1 MKTRHGTIVDIAGT
15 GVLLRGPSG
24 SGKSDLALR
33 LLDRGGTLVADDRY
47 FLRSTR
53 RGAVGFAPD
62 NLYGLMEVRGL
73 GVLSV
78 PAIKTSLVGLV
89 VDLVEQHAVPR
100 LPEKRIF
107 DLVGH
112 SVAGLVLNAFEQSTV
127 IKIELAVTD
136 LNRIGQAGRSEGD
149 NG

>member
-1 MKTRHGTIVDIAGT
+1 MKTHHGTIVDIAGT
-15 GVLLRGPSG
+15 GVLLRGASG

-47 FLRSTR
+47 LLKPAR

-62 NLYGLMEVRGL
+62 NLYGLLEVRGL

-78 PAIKTSLVGLV
+78 PAIKTTLVGLV
-89 VDLVEQHAVPR
+89 VDLVDRQEVPR

-107 DLVGH
+107 DLAGH

-127 IKIELAVTD
+127 IKIELAVAD
-136 LNRIGQAGRSEGD
+136 LNRIGQTGRSEGD